1 MAHLSSAP
9 PFSPFTGADHGAHR
23 GFVGPDAMEL
33 HRPQQLQSGTLGP
46 CARATADAGAEG
58 DHVLIGSGQKDRQ
71 EYGEL
76 STVTK

>member
-1 MAHLSSAP
+1 
-9 PFSPFTGADHGAHR
+9 
-23 GFVGPDAMEL
+23 MEL
-33 HRPQQLQSGTLGP
+33 HRPQQLQSGTPGP